1 MKDNFGYVII
11 GLIII
16 AGCIFIGLTQ
26 VEEKEEYNLA
36 LTINGVKYEA
46 IIYTN
51 NKVIVGHQN
60 CMSSNCFIET
70 KTYNYS
76 KDKMNEF
83 RTKLKTYNFEEYD
96 YEKEY
101 DSYIYIVE
109 TNKILNDFNYDLNSI
124 INKIILGNY

>member
-1 MKDNFGYVII
+1 MKDDFGYVII

-16 AGCIFIGLTQ
+16 VGCIFIGLTQ

-60 CMSSNCFIET
+60 CMNSNCYVET

-101 DSYIYIVE
+101 SSYIYIAE
-109 TNKILNDFNYDLNSI
+109 TNKILNDFDYDLNSI
-124 INKIILGNY
+124 TNKIILGNY